1 MFLKPARR
9 FVLLLL
15 LLALPTQG
23 IAAALS
29 GFVCDSAGERQ
40 PAHIAHADNG
50 HHVQAQSDASYA
62 HDDDGID
69 VHYDNFS
76 CNHLVFVLPAV
87 MLPAIVPDFPFWM
100 SSAHTLPD
108 LFVPERPQRPPLA

>member
-1 MFLKPARR
+1 MPTCAKR

-15 LLALPTQG
+15 LLTLPTQG

-29 GFVCDSAGERQ
+29 GLVCDSAGEKQ
-40 PAHIAHADNG
+40 LAHIAHADNS
-50 HHVQAQSDASYA
+50 HHADAQSDGSYA

-87 MLPAIVPDFPFWM
+87 MVPATVPDFPLWA
-100 SSAHTLPD
+100 SSAHTLAD